1 MKGFSKRRGAYSR
14 KYGTKRYY
22 YGFKRRPQISAT
34 FLEKKLRSFGTF
46 PYALCNLACTN
57 KSLVKGQN
65 KKKDCKPSK
74 VFHTLFL
81 LEKFIAKTVGE
92 DPVACQR
99 WISRKEI

>member
-1 MKGFSKRRGAYSR
+1 MKGFSKHRGAYSR

-22 YGFKRRPQISAT
+22 HGFKRRPQISAT

-65 KKKDCKPSK
+65 KKKIVSRQ
-74 VFHTLFL
+74 
-81 LEKFIAKTVGE
+81 KFFILYF
-92 DPVACQR
+92 C
-99 WISRKEI
+99 

>member
-1 MKGFSKRRGAYSR
+1 MKGFSKRCGAHSR

-65 KKKDCKPSK
+65 KKKIVS
-74 VFHTLFL
+74 LQ
-81 LEKFIAKTVGE
+81 KFFILYF
-92 DPVACQR
+92 C
-99 WISRKEI
+99 